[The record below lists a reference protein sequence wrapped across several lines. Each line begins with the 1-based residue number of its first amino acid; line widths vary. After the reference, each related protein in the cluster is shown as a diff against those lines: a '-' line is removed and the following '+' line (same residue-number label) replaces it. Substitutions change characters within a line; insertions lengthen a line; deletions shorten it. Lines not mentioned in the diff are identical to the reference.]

1 MHVYAYIVLLPS
13 VYGKNYIITGPCLST
28 THPPL
33 PPTPTPTPTP
43 PPYTRAQA
51 SSEIGKKCTA
61 KGRIP
66 FTVNDCYRL
75 KVITQNRFF
84 PSPGERKRA
93 DIS

>member
-28 THPPL
+28 NPPPSPPPQPQPL
-33 PPTPTPTPTP
+33 PHTQEPRQVPK
-43 PPYTRAQA
+43 
-51 SSEIGKKCTA
+51 IGKKMYRQ
-61 KGRIP
+61 GRIP